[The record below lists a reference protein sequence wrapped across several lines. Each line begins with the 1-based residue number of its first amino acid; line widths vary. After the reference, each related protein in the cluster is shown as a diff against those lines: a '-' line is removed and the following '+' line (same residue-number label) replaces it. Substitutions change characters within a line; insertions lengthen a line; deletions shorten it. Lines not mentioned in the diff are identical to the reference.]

1 MLGQFGGLET
11 EGSFYS
17 ESHTSHHF
25 FPLKKKKTRKKA
37 LIKLIKTDAT
47 VLLFNDKCTCWSFS
61 WQRTVNQLFVQ
72 FTFTESSLTK
82 TNNTGKT
89 ASCVSDLHLQEN
101 LSFQTIHFHH
111 RHILHAFLPSYYS
124 FSHHLHTIDYPLDL
138 EDDTRL

>member
-17 ESHTSHHF
+17 ESHITSLLSF
-25 FPLKKKKTRKKA
+25 EKKKLEKKA

-61 WQRTVNQLFVQ
+61 WQRTINQLFVQ

-89 ASCVSDLHLQEN
+89 ASCVSDLHLQEKSIISDHS
-101 LSFQTIHFHH
+101 LSSS
-111 RHILHAFLPSYYS
+111 P
-124 FSHHLHTIDYPLDL
+124 HTACLFAQL
-138 EDDTRL
+138 L